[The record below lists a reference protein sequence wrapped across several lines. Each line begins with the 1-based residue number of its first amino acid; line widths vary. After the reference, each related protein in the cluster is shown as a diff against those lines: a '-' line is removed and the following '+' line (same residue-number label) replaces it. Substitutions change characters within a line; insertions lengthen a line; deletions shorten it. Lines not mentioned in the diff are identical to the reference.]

1 MGSGG
6 LRPCRPDASTSTSRG
21 DYDMTE
27 KSPQKPTAKKAG
39 KTLLEKRAI
48 KREKKTKGSSTT
60 L

>member
-1 MGSGG
+1 
-6 LRPCRPDASTSTSRG
+6 
-21 DYDMTE
+21 MTE

-48 KREKKTKGSSTT
+48 KREKKTKGSSPT